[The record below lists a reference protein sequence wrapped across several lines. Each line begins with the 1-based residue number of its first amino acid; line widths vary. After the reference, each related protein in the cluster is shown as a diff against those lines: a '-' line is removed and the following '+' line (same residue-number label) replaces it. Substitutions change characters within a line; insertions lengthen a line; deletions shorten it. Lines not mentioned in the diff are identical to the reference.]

1 MLSLRRVHAYYGP
14 IHALM
19 GIELEVGE
27 KEIVCLLGANG
38 AGKSTTLKSIMGL
51 VAVRQ
56 GEILF
61 GGQPVVGLPPSRVVA
76 MGIAL
81 VPEGRHIFPGLT
93 VAENLMMGAY
103 SQKDKTCQR
112 EDEEYVFSIFPKLGE
127 RLRQLGG
134 TLSGGEQQMLAIGRS
149 LMSHARLLMMDEP
162 SMGLAPI
169 VREEI
174 FRTII
179 TINQRGTGILLVE
192 QNALLALAVA
202 HRGYVMETGRIVISG
217 TTKEL
222 SANDEIAKA
231 YLGKR

>member
-1 MLSLRRVHAYYGP
+1 
-14 IHALM
+14 M
-19 GIELEVGE
+19 GIEVEVRE

-51 VAVRQ
+51 VDVRQ
-56 GEILF
+56 GEIRVHDKA
-61 GGQPVVGLPPSRVVA
+61 VVGLPPSKVVA
-76 MGIAL
+76 LGIAL
-81 VPEGRHIFPGLT
+81 VPEGRHIFPDLT

-103 SQKDKTCQR
+103 TQKDKNLEER
-112 EDEEYVFSIFPKLGE
+112 DREYVFSIFPRLKE
-127 RLRQLGG
+127 RLRQLGS
-134 TLSGGEQQMLAIGRS
+134 TLSGGEQQMLAIGRA

-174 FRTII
+174 FRTILS
-179 TINQRGTGILLVE
+179 INQGGTSILLVE

-217 TTKEL
+217 PAAEL
-222 SANDEIAKA
+222 TANDEIAKA

>member
-1 MLSLRRVHAYYGP
+1 
-14 IHALM
+14 M
-19 GIELEVGE
+19 GIEIEVRE

-51 VAVRQ
+51 VDVRQ
-56 GEILF
+56 GEIRVHDK
-61 GGQPVVGLPPSRVVA
+61 PVVGLPPSKVVA
-76 MGIAL
+76 LGIAL
-81 VPEGRHIFPGLT
+81 VPEGRHIFPDLT

-103 SQKDKTCQR
+103 TQRDKNWEK
-112 EDEEYVFSIFPKLGE
+112 EDKEYVFSMFPRLKE

-134 TLSGGEQQMLAIGRS
+134 TLSGGEQQMLAIGRA

-174 FRTII
+174 FRTIL
-179 TINQRGTGILLVE
+179 TINQGGTSILLVE

-202 HRGYVMETGRIVISG
+202 HRGYVMENGRIVISG
-217 TTKEL
+217 PTAEL
-222 SANDEIAKA
+222 KANDEIAKA
-231 YLGKR
+231 YLGRG

>member
-1 MLSLRRVHAYYGP
+1 
-14 IHALM
+14 M
-19 GIELEVGE
+19 GIEIEVRE

-38 AGKSTTLKSIMGL
+38 AGKSTTLKSVMGL
-51 VAVRQ
+51 VDVQQ
-56 GEILF
+56 GVIRF
-61 GGQPVVGLPPSRVVA
+61 GDQPVVGLPPSRVVA
-76 MGIAL
+76 LGIAL
-81 VPEGRHIFPGLT
+81 VPEGRHIFPDLT
-93 VAENLMMGAY
+93 VAENLMMGGY
-103 SQKDKTCQR
+103 VQRDKKCQKEDK
-112 EDEEYVFSIFPKLGE
+112 EYVFSIFPKLKE

-134 TLSGGEQQMLAIGRS
+134 TLSGGEQQMLAIGRA

-169 VREEI
+169 VREDI
-174 FRTII
+174 FRTIM
-179 TINQRGTGILLVE
+179 TINQRGTSILLVE

-217 TTKEL
+217 STKEL

>member
-1 MLSLRRVHAYYGP
+1 MLSLRDVHAFYGHV
-14 IHALM
+14 HALM
-19 GIELEVGE
+19 GIEIEVRE

-51 VAVRQ
+51 VDVRQ
-56 GEILF
+56 GEIRVHDKA
-61 GGQPVVGLPPSRVVA
+61 VVGLPPSKVVA
-76 MGIAL
+76 LGIAL
-81 VPEGRHIFPGLT
+81 VPEGRHIFPDLT
-93 VAENLMMGAY
+93 VEENLMMGAY
-103 SQKDKTCQR
+103 SQRDKNWEK
-112 EDEEYVFSIFPKLGE
+112 EDKEYVFSMFPRLKE

-134 TLSGGEQQMLAIGRS
+134 TLSGGEQQMLAIGRA

-174 FRTII
+174 FRTILS
-179 TINQRGTGILLVE
+179 INQGGTSILLVE

-202 HRGYVMETGRIVISG
+202 HRGYVMENGHIVISG
-217 TTKEL
+217 PAAEL
-222 SANDEIAKA
+222 TANDEIAKA